1 MGKQKEKII
10 HLLGQS
16 KDILPK
22 KPSVLIYKLVCD
34 HIIFLK
40 ITKDGERAGRTGRTG
55 RTDRTDRTDRTGR
68 KSGFSLESTPNNQDR
83 ARYRRGTCHP
93 VRAIQT
99 EHSLS

>member
-22 KPSVLIYKLVCD
+22 KTSVLICKLFWD

-40 ITKDGERAGRTGRTG
+40 ITKDGERAGRTG
-55 RTDRTDRTDRTGR
+55 RTGR

>member
-1 MGKQKEKII
+1 MGKKKEKII

-16 KDILPK
+16 KDIFPK
-22 KPSVLIYKLVCD
+22 KPSVLICKLVCD

-40 ITKDGERAGRTGRTG
+40 ITKDGERAA
-55 RTDRTDRTDRTGR
+55 RTGR

-83 ARYRRGTCHP
+83 ARYRRGNCHP

>member
-22 KPSVLIYKLVCD
+22 KPSVLIYKSVCD

-40 ITKDGERAGRTGRTG
+40 ITKDGERAA
-55 RTDRTDRTDRTGR
+55 RTGR

>member
-40 ITKDGERAGRTGRTG
+40 ITKDGERAAK
-55 RTDRTDRTDRTGR
+55 TGR

-83 ARYRRGTCHP
+83 ARHRRGTCHP

>member
-40 ITKDGERAGRTGRTG
+40 ITKDGERAAK
-55 RTDRTDRTDRTGR
+55 TGR

>member
-10 HLLGQS
+10 HLPGQS

-22 KPSVLIYKLVCD
+22 KPSVLICKLFCD

-40 ITKDGERAGRTGRTG
+40 ITKDGERAARTGRTG
-55 RTDRTDRTDRTGR
+55 RTGR

>member
-10 HLLGQS
+10 HLPGQS

-22 KPSVLIYKLVCD
+22 KPSVLICKLFCD

-40 ITKDGERAGRTGRTG
+40 ITNDGERAA
-55 RTDRTDRTDRTGR
+55 RTGR
-68 KSGFSLESTPNNQDR
+68 KSGFSLESMPNNQDR

>member
-22 KPSVLIYKLVCD
+22 KPSVLICKLVCD

-40 ITKDGERAGRTGRTG
+40 ITKDGERAA
-55 RTDRTDRTDRTGR
+55 RTGR

>member
-22 KPSVLIYKLVCD
+22 KTSVLICKLFCD

-40 ITKDGERAGRTGRTG
+40 ITKDGERAARTA
-55 RTDRTDRTDRTGR
+55 R

>member
-22 KPSVLIYKLVCD
+22 KPSVLICKLVCD

-40 ITKDGERAGRTGRTG
+40 ITKDSERAA
-55 RTDRTDRTDRTGR
+55 RTGR

>member
-40 ITKDGERAGRTGRTG
+40 ITKDGERAA
-55 RTDRTDRTDRTGR
+55 RTDR

-83 ARYRRGTCHP
+83 ARYWRGTCHP

>member
-1 MGKQKEKII
+1 MGKQTEKII

-40 ITKDGERAGRTGRTG
+40 ITKDGERAARTA
-55 RTDRTDRTDRTGR
+55 R

>member
-22 KPSVLIYKLVCD
+22 KTSVLICKLFCD

-40 ITKDGERAGRTGRTG
+40 ITKDGERAA
-55 RTDRTDRTDRTGR
+55 RTGR
-68 KSGFSLESTPNNQDR
+68 KSGFSLESMPNNQDR

>member
-22 KPSVLIYKLVCD
+22 KPSVLICKLVCD

-40 ITKDGERAGRTGRTG
+40 ITKDGERAG
-55 RTDRTDRTDRTGR
+55 RTGR

>member
-1 MGKQKEKII
+1 MGTQKEKII

-22 KPSVLIYKLVCD
+22 KPSVLIYKSVCD

-40 ITKDGERAGRTGRTG
+40 ITKDGERAA
-55 RTDRTDRTDRTGR
+55 RTGR
-68 KSGFSLESTPNNQDR
+68 KSGFSLESMPNNQDR

>member
-1 MGKQKEKII
+1 MVKQKEKII

-22 KPSVLIYKLVCD
+22 KPSVLICKLVCD

-40 ITKDGERAGRTGRTG
+40 ITNDGERAA
-55 RTDRTDRTDRTGR
+55 RTGR

-83 ARYRRGTCHP
+83 ARYQRGTCHP

>member
-16 KDILPK
+16 KDIFPK

-40 ITKDGERAGRTGRTG
+40 IKKDGERAA
-55 RTDRTDRTDRTGR
+55 RTGR

>member
-22 KPSVLIYKLVCD
+22 KPSVLICKVVCD

-40 ITKDGERAGRTGRTG
+40 ITKDGERAARTA
-55 RTDRTDRTDRTGR
+55 R

>member
-1 MGKQKEKII
+1 MKIGKQKEKII

-22 KPSVLIYKLVCD
+22 KPSVLIYKSVCD

-40 ITKDGERAGRTGRTG
+40 ITKDGERAG
-55 RTDRTDRTDRTGR
+55 RTGR

>member
-40 ITKDGERAGRTGRTG
+40 ITKDGERAARTA
-55 RTDRTDRTDRTGR
+55 R

>member
-16 KDILPK
+16 KDIFPK
-22 KPSVLIYKLVCD
+22 KPSVLICKLVCD

-40 ITKDGERAGRTGRTG
+40 ITKDGERAA
-55 RTDRTDRTDRTGR
+55 RTGR

>member
-22 KPSVLIYKLVCD
+22 KPSVLICKLVCD

-40 ITKDGERAGRTGRTG
+40 ITKDGERAARTGRTGRTG
-55 RTDRTDRTDRTGR
+55 RTAR

>member
-1 MGKQKEKII
+1 MVKQKEKII

-16 KDILPK
+16 KDIFPK
-22 KPSVLIYKLVCD
+22 KPSVLICKLVCD

-40 ITKDGERAGRTGRTG
+40 ITKDGERAARTA
-55 RTDRTDRTDRTGR
+55 R

>member
-40 ITKDGERAGRTGRTG
+40 ITKGGERAA
-55 RTDRTDRTDRTGR
+55 RTGR

>member
-16 KDILPK
+16 KDIFPK
-22 KPSVLIYKLVCD
+22 KPSVLIYKSVCD

-40 ITKDGERAGRTGRTG
+40 ITKDGERAG
-55 RTDRTDRTDRTGR
+55 RTGR

>member
-40 ITKDGERAGRTGRTG
+40 ITKDGERAA
-55 RTDRTDRTDRTGR
+55 RTGR
-68 KSGFSLESTPNNQDR
+68 KSGFSLESKPNNQDR

>member
-22 KPSVLIYKLVCD
+22 KPSVLICKLVCD

-40 ITKDGERAGRTGRTG
+40 ITKDGERAA
-55 RTDRTDRTDRTGR
+55 RTGR
-68 KSGFSLESTPNNQDR
+68 KSGFSLESMPNNQDR

>member
-40 ITKDGERAGRTGRTG
+40 ITKDGERAARTGRTG
-55 RTDRTDRTDRTGR
+55 RTAR

>member
-40 ITKDGERAGRTGRTG
+40 ITKDGERAV
-55 RTDRTDRTDRTGR
+55 RTGR

>member
-10 HLLGQS
+10 HLPGQS

-22 KPSVLIYKLVCD
+22 KPSVLICKLFCD

-40 ITKDGERAGRTGRTG
+40 ITKDGERAA
-55 RTDRTDRTDRTGR
+55 RTGR

-83 ARYRRGTCHP
+83 ARYRRDTCHP

-99 EHSLS
+99 GHSLS

>member
-16 KDILPK
+16 KDIFPK
-22 KPSVLIYKLVCD
+22 KPSVLICKVVCD

-40 ITKDGERAGRTGRTG
+40 ITKYGERAA
-55 RTDRTDRTDRTGR
+55 RTGR

>member
-16 KDILPK
+16 KDIFPK
-22 KPSVLIYKLVCD
+22 KPSVLICKLVCD

-40 ITKDGERAGRTGRTG
+40 ITKDGERAA
-55 RTDRTDRTDRTGR
+55 RTGR

-99 EHSLS
+99 ERSLS

>member
-40 ITKDGERAGRTGRTG
+40 ITKNGERAA
-55 RTDRTDRTDRTGR
+55 RTGR

>member
-22 KPSVLIYKLVCD
+22 KPSVLIYKSVCD

-40 ITKDGERAGRTGRTG
+40 ITKDGERAG
-55 RTDRTDRTDRTGR
+55 RTGR

>member
-22 KPSVLIYKLVCD
+22 KPSVLICKLFCD

-40 ITKDGERAGRTGRTG
+40 ITKDGERAARTA
-55 RTDRTDRTDRTGR
+55 R
-68 KSGFSLESTPNNQDR
+68 KSGFSLESMPNNQDR

>member
-1 MGKQKEKII
+1 MVKQKEKII

-40 ITKDGERAGRTGRTG
+40 ITNDGQRAA
-55 RTDRTDRTDRTGR
+55 RTGR
-68 KSGFSLESTPNNQDR
+68 KSGFSLASTPNNQDR

>member
-22 KPSVLIYKLVCD
+22 KPSVLICKLVCD

-40 ITKDGERAGRTGRTG
+40 ITKDGERAARTGRTA
-55 RTDRTDRTDRTGR
+55 R